1 MFYIVEK
8 ESKLEN
14 LQRLSKLGFYVEVI
28 SSNDN
33 YHPKLTS
40 TVAVYIRPLKSKR
53 GFIIP
58 VNHDEG
64 MNVDK
69 ERVLQLLLS
78 CKELYTLN
86 KKELLYHFNLQSAID
101 ISLLYSMTEYDRLE
115 VSDNISIVNYYYN
128 RYSNFK
134 NINSLIPLSKL
145 FEKYEK
151 RYKSIEQYIEI
162 KIPDNFN
169 FYNTKYLSTI
179 YSDPKNCNL

>member
-58 VNHDEG
+58 INHDEG
-64 MNVDK
+64 INVDK
-69 ERVLQLLLS
+69 DRVLQLLLS
-78 CKELYTLN
+78 CKELYTLD
-86 KKELLYHFNLQSAID
+86 KKELLYHFHLQSAID
-101 ISLLYSMTEYDRLE
+101 VSLLYSMKDYDRIE
-115 VSDNISIVNYYYN
+115 ISDNVSIINYYYN
-128 RYSNFK
+128 MYSNFK
-134 NINSLIPLSKL
+134 NINNQETYYNIIQNKTDEEIDNIKFKECRSSGSCDI
-145 FEKYEK
+145 
-151 RYKSIEQYIEI
+151 KSIQ
-162 KIPDNFN
+162 NF
-169 FYNTKYLSTI
+169 I
-179 YSDPKNCNL
+179 YGG